1 MENGRY
7 LKMKKISNLKKRL
20 YKLRSLSTHMLITEV
35 LVQRLV
41 TVEMLFC
48 GQKYFA
54 LALSAY

>member
-20 YKLRSLSTHMLITEV
+20 NKLRFFSTHMLITEV

-41 TVEMLFC
+41 RVEMLFC
-48 GQKYFA
+48 AQKY
-54 LALSAY
+54 LH